1 MSYKRFLLAE
11 SEKKQILEMYGL
23 LNEQFVAPNGGT
35 AQVTN
40 NYPAGYY
47 SLSGTDKLGNSYD
60 NMSKLK
66 PIIDKAIEFLTKNK
80 GYIPRVVI
88 NAGESLIPNYDTEGG
103 TGEKKTGWL
112 SIKRKEKI
120 EEYVKNQLNTLVKN
134 KIISKEPE
142 IILLFDDA
150 TTPAPSGGWD
160 DYKKWNRSTP
170 EQKLTNPKNDEYT
183 KLKYGDPNPPADKN
197 KPKIKGYD
205 ADQFTKI
212 KFSIVPDLGPNQCTF
227 NVKIGVHYD
236 NLSLGHRCNAARFQ
250 ILANGVPLTTGP
262 GTTCGNG
269 KPYADMNNG
278 GGSLD
283 CKQGDIGGQ
292 RMNYF
297 LLNNASIV
305 NKIMANSPDKNSIKI
320 TMKCTSTGFDDAAGR
335 CHQDVPHITVH
346 NTDNVK
352 TVDTYPRSNDAYLI
366 TIDKCGN
373 LLSGGGGTPT
383 KSSDVAGTTSQKTT
397 TTTPTLTGKKLSF
410 AAVSTGTL
418 TSDQVLTNKISNG
431 EVKKNTDGTYT
442 VLKNFNYNSI
452 LYKAG
457 DIINKVL
464 PKGSKVTTP

>member
-11 SEKKQILEMYGL
+11 SEKKQILGMYGL
-23 LNEQFVAPNGGT
+23 LNEQFVAPNGGS
-35 AQVTN
+35 AQVIN
-40 NYPAGYY
+40 KYPAGYY
-47 SLSGTDKLGNSYD
+47 SLDGTDKSGTAYD
-60 NMSKLK
+60 NTSKLK
-66 PIIDKAIEFLTKNK
+66 PIIDNAISFLSKNK

-88 NAGESLIPNYDTEGG
+88 NAGESIIPNFDTEGG
-103 TGEKKTGWL
+103 TGPQKIGWL
-112 SIKRKEKI
+112 SEKRKVKI
-120 EEYVKNQLNTLVKN
+120 SEYVKNQLKTLVTN
-134 KIISKEPE
+134 KLISKEPE
-142 IILLFDDA
+142 VILYFDDA
-150 TTPAPSGGWD
+150 KTTAVPSGGWD
-160 DYKKWNRSTP
+160 DYKKWNKSTE
-170 EQKLTNPKNDEYT
+170 EQKLTNPRNAEYA
-183 KLKYGDPNPPADKN
+183 KLKT
-197 KPKIKGYD
+197 GYNN
-205 ADQFTKI
+205 DQFTKI
-212 KFSIVPDLGPNQCTF
+212 KFTIVPDLGPNQCSF

-283 CKQGDIGGQ
+283 CKQGDVGGQ
-292 RMNYF
+292 RLNYF
-297 LLNNASIV
+297 LFNNASLV
-305 NKIMANSPDKNSIKI
+305 NKIMAASPDKNSIKI

-352 TVDTYPRSNDAYLI
+352 TVDTYPKSNDAYLI

-373 LLSGGGGTPT
+373 LISGGGGAPT
-383 KSSDVAGTTSQKTT
+383 KSSDVAGNKATGQKTV
-397 TTTPTLTGKKLSF
+397 TTPTTTGRKLNF
-410 AAVSTGTL
+410 AAMSTGTL
-418 TSDQVLTNKISNG
+418 SSDQVLNNKVSGG

-457 DIINKVL
+457 DTINKVL
-464 PKGSKVTTP
+464 PKGSQVTTP